1 MDHPARREKGIHSLP
16 GNLREAL
23 DCFREDSVITAAMGE
38 HVTNQYIAGKRREWD
53 EYRTRVSNWEISK
66 YLVTY

>member
-1 MDHPARREKGIHSLP
+1 MDHPARRSRGIHSLP
-16 GNLREAL
+16 GNLWDAL
-23 DCFREDSVITAAMGE
+23 DSFAEDRVLTDAMGE

-53 EYRTRVSNWEISK
+53 EYRTRVSNWEIAR